1 LEQKPATYHRAEAA
15 RARKLLAEATMPRL
29 KEHLEA
35 EVARHEQLAAEVE
48 RASEPEPASTA
59 LRDMEPAWFQEKPPD
74 NGR

>member
-15 RARKLLAEATMPRL
+15 RARKLLAEATTPRL

-48 RASEPEPASTA
+48 RASEPGADTVA
-59 LRDMEPAWFQEKPPD
+59 LSSETPGK
-74 NGR
+74 